1 MATTF
6 EDLKRFMDESGL
18 KYDTYEEHDVIAIGF
33 GCDAKETTYRDAD
46 GDAHVQVI
54 VRLTEQGELVAVF
67 APRAWNLAE
76 CVHRRAVCEA
86 ATLVQSQMKL
96 IRLDL
101 DADTWD
107 MQPNI
112 EIPLEQA
119 PMCSQQLVR
128 AIAGVLLVIRRYDPV
143 FRHAMETGEVDF
155 DLINEEEPPTPPAD
169 VTRILDLAND
179 AGGLDALER
188 LLGDSDAPAIEL

>member
-6 EDLKRFMDESGL
+6 DDLKRFMDESGL
-18 KYDTYEEHDVIAIGF
+18 KYEAHEEHDVIAIGF
-33 GCDAKETTYRDAD
+33 GCDANETTYRDTD
-46 GDAHVQVI
+46 GDPHVQVI

-76 CVHRRAVCEA
+76 CDHRRAVCEA

-96 IRLDL
+96 IRFDL